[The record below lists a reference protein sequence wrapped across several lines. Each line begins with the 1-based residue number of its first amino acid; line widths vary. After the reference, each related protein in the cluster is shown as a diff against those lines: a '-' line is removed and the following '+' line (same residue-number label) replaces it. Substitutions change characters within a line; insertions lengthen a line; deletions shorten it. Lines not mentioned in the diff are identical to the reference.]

1 MGSDGLIYKHVADRM
16 MPDDDKEPV
25 IAASKVTGAAAALF
39 VGLSTT
45 SAVGPVLGHVTPVV

>member
-1 MGSDGLIYKHVADRM
+1 M

-45 SAVGPVLGHVTPVV
+45 SAVGPVLGHMTPVV